1 MATSRQVQNVL
12 KRFTRQLK
20 NANDAVEDLT
30 KMIGELEEALE
41 VFNADE
47 DVDITRG
54 IRGEIKRGKKQITEL
69 RKNIDKLDR
78 ELGDTNR
85 KYQYLSR

>member
-1 MATSRQVQNVL
+1 MASSRQVQNVL

-20 NANDAVEDLT
+20 RANDEVEELT
-30 KMIGELEEALE
+30 KTIGELEEALE

-47 DVDITRG
+47 DLNVTRG
-54 IRGEIKRGKKQITEL
+54 IKAEIKRGKKQITEL

-78 ELGDTNR
+78 ELSDTNK
-85 KYQYLSR
+85 KYHYLST